1 MHYDFVETNVKKTFL
16 KNRNGPPIKF
26 QRLLFVFD
34 FVEIGTPEN
43 WIFAKKKLTAS
54 PSFFFLGKIAEGGML
69 LVLSSDS
76 ETF

>member
-43 WIFAKKKLTAS
+43 
-54 PSFFFLGKIAEGGML
+54 
-69 LVLSSDS
+69 
-76 ETF
+76 